1 MGFWWN
7 WNTKKPNEVIEASI
21 SVKIVKK
28 ICGTQL
34 QEICTLCQE
43 KNICVVRSSADN
55 IG

>member
-7 WNTKKPNEVIEASI
+7 RNTKKSNEVIEASI

-28 ICGTQL
+28 ICGTQSL
-34 QEICTLCQE
+34 EICTLYQE
-43 KNICVVRSSADN
+43 KNICVVQSSADN